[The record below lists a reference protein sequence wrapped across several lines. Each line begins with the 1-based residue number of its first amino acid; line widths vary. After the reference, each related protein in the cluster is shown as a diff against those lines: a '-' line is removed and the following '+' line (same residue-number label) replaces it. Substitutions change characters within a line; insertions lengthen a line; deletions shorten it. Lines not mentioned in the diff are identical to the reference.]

1 MVFFASKHSMAALM
15 YTIKE
20 AIDLLRAP
28 QIDSNT
34 KTWKMSGIEP
44 KSVEEQ
50 NNLSRALEVAF
61 AVLKE
66 EEISSGM

>member
-1 MVFFASKHSMAALM
+1 MKIEMSADKK
-15 YTIKE
+15 KE

-34 KTWKMSGIEP
+34 KTGKMSGIEP